1 MSTFSEPPSLAVGA
15 ETISLGLA
23 DAGVVDRH
31 DDAPVAVLHRVEDG
45 DEAVGIATTTG
56 DKTGI
61 GGMASQFVGQWFD
74 ALATAGHHCDD
85 RTVPVELDG
94 HAPPE
99 VRGRSGDD
107 GDRSGE
113 PEAWSRSAHVSAF
126 LSSRLAEGIWER
138 HR

>member
-23 DAGVVDRH
+23 DAGVVDGH
-31 DDAPVAVLHRVEDG
+31 DDAPVAVLYRVEDG
-45 DEAVGIATTTG
+45 DEA
-56 DKTGI
+56 GI
-61 GGMASQFVGQWFD
+61 GGMASQLVGQWFD
-74 ALATAGHHCDD
+74 ALATAGDHGDD
-85 RTVPVELDG
+85 RTVPGELDG

-99 VRGRSGDD
+99 ARGRSGDD

-126 LSSRLAEGIWER
+126 LSSRLTEAIWER